1 MDFDGPQSRVPRSL
15 IMNNRQFFLACITL
29 SLQFSCVFSLFKC
42 DGTLYGKPVPKDCFN
57 LYNQLPGGSEAPDID
72 LDTPRS
78 FVEPKFMQ
86 PSFSPVF
93 NPFRTQMVQLPKVW
107 REGL

>member
-1 MDFDGPQSRVPRSL
+1 
-15 IMNNRQFFLACITL
+15 MNNRQFFLACITL

-42 DGTLYGKPVPKDCFN
+42 DGNLYGKPVPKDCFD
-57 LYNQLPGGSEAPDID
+57 LYDQLPGGPEAPDID

-86 PSFSPVF
+86 PSFPFVF

-107 REGL
+107 REGLPVILIQAHW